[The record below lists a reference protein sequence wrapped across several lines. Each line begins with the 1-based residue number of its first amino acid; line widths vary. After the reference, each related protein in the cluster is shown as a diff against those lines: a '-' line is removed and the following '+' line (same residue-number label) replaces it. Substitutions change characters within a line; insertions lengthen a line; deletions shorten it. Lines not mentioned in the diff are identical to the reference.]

1 MAISV
6 FDMFTIGI
14 GPSSSHTVG
23 PMKAARR
30 FALALER
37 EGQLE
42 QVASVR
48 VELFGSLG
56 HTGKGHGTDKAVLL
70 GLEGEQPD
78 SVDIDAIPARLATIL
93 ERGSLA
99 LLGRHRIELRPAE
112 ALVFHRRQTLPRH
125 PNGMRFFAFNQAG
138 EVLREGTYYSVGGG
152 FLIDEH
158 VPRRSDFDGLG
169 LVPDAPGF
177 VARQSLGMHQ
187 APSSLRA
194 RDARPGAPN
203 HQNHCGGVLAE
214 EDRLLADQAVLPHP
228 FSSGDE
234 LLERCRATGLSVSTL
249 MRENEAV
256 WRSDA
261 QIRQQLARIWTTM
274 QACVERGCQREG
286 ILPGGLAVKRRA
298 AGLARRLRGDPQ
310 GEADPLRAMDWVN
323 LYAIAVNEENAAGGR
338 VVTAPTN
345 GAAGII
351 PAVLHFYRDFYVS
364 ADQDGIER
372 FLLTAGAI
380 GIIYKTRA

>member
-6 FDMFTIGI
+6 FDMFTIGT

-125 PNGMRFFAFNQAG
+125 PNGMRFFAFDQAG

-152 FLIDEH
+152 FLIDE
-158 VPRRSDFDGLG
+158 
-169 LVPDAPGF
+169 
-177 VARQSLGMHQ
+177 Q
-187 APSSLRA
+187 
-194 RDARPGAPN
+194 
-203 HQNHCGGVLAE
+203 LAE

-298 AGLARRLRGDPQ
+298 AGLARRLRS
-310 GEADPLRAMDWVN
+310 LR
-323 LYAIAVNEENAAGGR
+323 
-338 VVTAPTN
+338 
-345 GAAGII
+345 
-351 PAVLHFYRDFYVS
+351 
-364 ADQDGIER
+364 
-372 FLLTAGAI
+372 
-380 GIIYKTRA
+380 